1 MIAYE
6 QAKATELNFYKLEND
21 CPAILHVSSHG
32 KYTGSS
38 KTALD
43 EAMDNSILALSG
55 ANRLGQAIENDGI
68 VTANDIAQMNLRQC
82 DMAVLSACQTGLGAE
97 GADGIFG
104 LQRGF
109 KNAGVHTLLMSLDFA
124 NDESTTKLMVAFYEG
139 IANGLSKRAA
149 LLKAQKET
157 REAGYSEGKYWAPF
171 ILLDALE

>member
-1 MIAYE
+1 
-6 QAKATELNFYKLEND
+6 
-21 CPAILHVSSHG
+21 
-32 KYTGSS
+32 
-38 KTALD
+38 
-43 EAMDNSILALSG
+43 
-55 ANRLGQAIENDGI
+55 
-68 VTANDIAQMNLRQC
+68 MNLRQC

-149 LLKAQKET
+149 LLNAQKET